1 VRLTHDGDANAAES
15 EGEGGGWGGSRSE
28 KGVLGGRS
36 SLVPARHDERE
47 GEAGEGGVTLEGG
60 DRQGGVG
67 GVCGGHRKHV
77 PARQVLV
84 RDVLLYIDSSVTWI
98 PLGVVPGAL
107 LVVRRLL
114 VSPGAGSHLT
124 CFAGTHVQRVTLRGA
139 VWSREKA
146 RASMCA
152 LSLCQCI

>member
-1 VRLTHDGDANAAES
+1 MP
-15 EGEGGGWGGSRSE
+15 
-28 KGVLGGRS
+28 GGRS
-36 SLVPARHDERE
+36 NLVPARHAERE
-47 GEAGEGGVTLEGG
+47 GEAGEGCVTLDGGVVTLEGG
-60 DRQGGVG
+60 GGEGGVS

-114 VSPGAGSHLT
+114 ISPGAGSHFT
-124 CFAGTHVQRVTLRGA
+124 CFAGTNVQSLTLRGA
-139 VWSREKA
+139 VWSREKVQESA
-146 RASMCA
+146 CV
-152 LSLCQCI
+152 LCQCTWSC